1 MSSVNKRGGFW
12 RGFRYALHGIWL
24 CVKAERNFRFHLAV
38 AAYVLGFAPHFSLSR
53 AEWAILCLTIGAVL
67 CAELINSALERA
79 VDRVSEELH
88 PLSGAAKDLCAA
100 AVLVL
105 AVAAVAVGLFLFLKP
120 VCWLAVFR
128 CWRVEWWRPCALLC
142 SFVPAWLFVFKWR

>member
-1 MSSVNKRGGFW
+1 MSSANKRGGFW
-12 RGFRYALHGIWL
+12 SGFGYALHGVWL
-24 CVKAERNFRFHLAV
+24 CVKTERNFRFHLAV
-38 AAYVLGFAPHFSLSR
+38 TVYVLAFAPHFSLSR

-67 CAELINSALERA
+67 CAELINSAIERA
-79 VDRVSEELH
+79 IDRISEERH

-105 AVAAVAVGLFLFLKP
+105 AAAAVAVGLLLFLKP
-120 VCWLAVFR
+120 NCWLAVFQS
-128 CWRVEWWRPCALLC
+128 WQTEWWRPCVLLC